1 MINRSMS
8 KTHLIANIVKN
19 LQTMTD
25 QSEKRELLKKYK
37 NEMMLERIVS
47 IAYNPWIN
55 LKMQD
60 FETKKSGKPFGMG
73 ISKFL
78 HIVDDIIQNKLDAE
92 QRRFSCNMALTHID
106 DVEAPLFLSLV
117 RQELDLG
124 LEIETINSVWESLIN
139 DYPLRS
145 AMPGTV
151 NDYANFPACVQPL
164 SKGLRVNVII
174 DEDAVSFRD
183 KTGKVIEGWDC
194 WEEQFVILAQGQK
207 TVLDGHAVV
216 VDENNDVVSEDNDA
230 ILEAEAENIRFI
242 FWDAVRYDGF
252 AKGIDN
258 RVGYNWRYNGLQH
271 MMMLSVE
278 KTKDP
283 CYSAIPANMVGSQE
297 QLDATVEQFQNRCIV
312 KQLDGIWKHGETDQ
326 EIIVST
332 S

>member
-8 KTHLIANIVKN
+8 KTHLIATIVKN

-47 IAYNPWIN
+47 IAYNPWID

-106 DVEAPLFLSLV
+106 DVEAPLFISLV

-124 LEIETINSVWESLIN
+124 LEISTINSVWENLIN
-139 DYPLRS
+139 EYPLRQ
-145 AMPGTV
+145 ATVGTV
-151 NDYANFPACVQPL
+151 ENYANLPACVQPL
-164 SKGLRVNVII
+164 SKGLRVNVIV
-174 DEDAVSFRD
+174 DEDKVSYRD
-183 KTGKVIEGWDC
+183 KNGNVIENWECWDY
-194 WEEQFVILAQGQK
+194 QFVTLTQGQQ

-216 VDENNDVVSEDNDA
+216 VDENNDVVSEDNDKV
-230 ILEAEAENIRFI
+230 LEANANDIRFI

-278 KTKDP
+278 TIKDP

-297 QLDATVEQFQNRCIV
+297 QLDATIQTFGNNCVV
-312 KQLDGIWKHGETDQ
+312 KQLDGIWQLGDTDQ
-326 EIIVST
+326 EIIIST